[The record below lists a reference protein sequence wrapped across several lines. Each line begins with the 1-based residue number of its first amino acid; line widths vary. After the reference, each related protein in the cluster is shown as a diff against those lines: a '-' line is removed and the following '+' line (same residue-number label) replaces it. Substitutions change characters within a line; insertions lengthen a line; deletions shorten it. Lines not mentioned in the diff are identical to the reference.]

1 MKSIVLNLSNVT
13 VPGIPLPVSGEVD
26 FLPEC
31 GVFQEDEILDGRL
44 AQADGSPVGVLSPA
58 SYQALLAAAVEAHRE
73 EIRSAYERMPVSSSD
88 LPFFL

>member
-31 GVFQEDEILDGRL
+31 GVFQED
-44 AQADGSPVGVLSPA
+44 
-58 SYQALLAAAVEAHRE
+58 
-73 EIRSAYERMPVSSSD
+73 
-88 LPFFL
+88 